1 MGPLFLR
8 LIFYMVTGVLLA
20 SISWSTISHSAVTG
34 DYLLS
39 FILLGMMFYVVG
51 QFFVDRLRPE
61 VAPHDFHDTLP
72 WKTPHRTTMGG
83 LWLRVGFNTLLN
95 IAIYTALAFA
105 LILLTTARPAFMV
118 LLGTLFVIRIPHLY
132 WSMRGRYDSVTDSES
147 AVLQYRGGS
156 QTDRRTRWLLPIGMA
171 GLGSAVAAIGM
182 LLG

>member
-8 LIFYMVTGVLLA
+8 LLFYLVTGVLLA

-39 FILLGMMFYVVG
+39 FILMGMMFYVVG

-61 VAPHDFHDTLP
+61 VAPQDFHDTRL
-72 WKTPHRTTMGG
+72 WNTPYTTTTGG

-95 IAIYTALAFA
+95 VAIYTALAFA

-132 WSMRGRYDSVTDSES
+132 WSMRGRYDSVADSES

-156 QTDRRTRWLLPIGMA
+156 QMDRRTRWLLPVGMA
-171 GLGSAVAAIGM
+171 GLGSGIAAIGM

>member
-8 LIFYMVTGVLLA
+8 MIFYLVTGVLLA

-39 FILLGMMFYVVG
+39 LLLLGMMFYVVG

-61 VAPHDFHDTLP
+61 VAPQDFHDIRP
-72 WKTPHRTTMGG
+72 WKTPYTTTTGG

-95 IAIYTALAFA
+95 IAIYAALAFA
-105 LILLTTARPAFMV
+105 LILLTTARPAFML
-118 LLGTLFVIRIPHLY
+118 LLGMLFLIRVPHLY
-132 WSMRGRYDSVTDSES
+132 WSMRGRYENVADSES

-156 QTDRRTRWLLPIGMA
+156 RMDRRTRWLVPIGMA
-171 GLGSAVAAIGM
+171 GLGSGVAAIGM

>member
-8 LIFYMVTGVLLA
+8 LIFYLVIGVLLA

-39 FILLGMMFYVVG
+39 FILLAMMFYVVG

-61 VAPHDFHDTLP
+61 VAPQDFHATRP
-72 WKTPHRTTMGG
+72 WKTPHTTTMRG

-105 LILLTTARPAFMV
+105 LVLLTTARPAFMV
-118 LLGTLFVIRIPHLY
+118 LLGTLFVIRMPHLY
-132 WSMRGRYDSVTDSES
+132 WSMRGRYDSVTDSEG

-156 QTDRRTRWLLPIGMA
+156 QMDRRTRWLLPVGMA
-171 GLGSAVAAIGM
+171 GLGSGIAAIGM
-182 LLG
+182 ILG

>member
-8 LIFYMVTGVLLA
+8 LTFYLVTGVLLA

-61 VAPHDFHDTLP
+61 VVPQDFHATRP
-72 WKTPHRTTMGG
+72 WKTPYTTTTGG
-83 LWLRVGFNTLLN
+83 LWIRVGFNALLN
-95 IAIYTALAFA
+95 VAIYTGLAS
-105 LILLTTARPAFMV
+105 LLVLLTTARPAFMV
-118 LLGTLFVIRIPHLY
+118 LLGTLFVIRVPHHY
-132 WSMRGRYDSVTDSES
+132 WSMRGRYDSVADPES

-156 QTDRRTRWLLPIGMA
+156 EMDRRTRWLLPMGMA
-171 GLGSAVAAIGM
+171 GLGASIAAIGM